1 VSESR
6 QPGYIAVSRAIFDH
20 PFFKTNRPFSRLEAW
35 EWLINAA
42 SWKPKGSRN
51 KFGVI
56 HTERGQLAITRRALA
71 AAWRW
76 PKTNVDRFLKR
87 LAADEMIFVGDAR
100 TGPKN
105 GPENGPTLGYPQTMI
120 TICNYDRFQR
130 KVPDHAGQRLGQ
142 KAGQSLPYIPG
153 IIDEFSAEPTNQ
165 GIIELEEAA
174 GQRVSKSLPPDGA
187 QSGKWE
193 LMFARYGSSY
203 WHQYAADY
211 ESVTGSAPMPAL
223 YLNGRGKWFKERGE
237 AAKLRRRV
245 KTA

>member
-1 VSESR
+1 MPG
-6 QPGYIAVSRAIFDH
+6 QPGYIALSRAIFDH
-20 PFFKTNRPFSRLEAW
+20 PLFKTNRPLSRLEAW

-42 SWKPKGSRN
+42 SWKPKGLRN

-71 AAWRW
+71 TAWRW

-105 GPENGPTLGYPQTMI
+105 RPESEPTIGYPQTMI
-120 TICNYDRFQR
+120 TICNYDKFQR
-130 KVPDHAGQRLGQ
+130 KVPDRMAQRPDQ
-142 KAGQSLPYIPG
+142 KAGQNGDYIPG
-153 IIDEFSAEPTNQ
+153 IMDEFYVEPTNQ
-165 GIIELEEAA
+165 PIIELEEAA
-174 GQRVSKSLPPDGA
+174 GQRVSKGLPRDGA
-187 QSGKWE
+187 LAKDWE
-193 LMFARYGSSY
+193 LMFARYGSAY
-203 WHQYAADY
+203 WRQYADDY
-211 ESVTGSAPMPAL
+211 ETVTGSAPMPSL

-237 AAKLRRRV
+237 AAKLRKRV